1 MNLFTLCRHN
11 NSPDVPARLRESQQ
25 SNIANKEN
33 DSRSHQAL
41 DHRYIE
47 ELVAEGKTSYL
58 FQFISAPDKSEIF
71 KAKRIYCYDII
82 YLLMYWKDATIF
94 VNSIMMINFTVF
106 T

>member
-1 MNLFTLCRHN
+1 MNRFALCRHN

-47 ELVAEGKTSYL
+47 ELVAEGKASISVHLVSRRKSDPQNQIL
-58 FQFISAPDKSEIF
+58 F
-71 KAKRIYCYDII
+71 RVYYY
-82 YLLMYWKDATIF
+82 YLLVNWKE
-94 VNSIMMINFTVF
+94 FTLYL
-106 T
+106 

>member
-1 MNLFTLCRHN
+1 MKCIYEFFVTLCRHN

-47 ELVAEGKTSYL
+47 ELVAEGKSSYK
-58 FQFISAPDKSEIF
+58 FQYISAPGKSQIL
-71 KAKRIYCYDII
+71 KAKKFYSYFALIS
-82 YLLMYWKDATIF
+82 L
-94 VNSIMMINFTVF
+94 FTF
-106 T
+106 